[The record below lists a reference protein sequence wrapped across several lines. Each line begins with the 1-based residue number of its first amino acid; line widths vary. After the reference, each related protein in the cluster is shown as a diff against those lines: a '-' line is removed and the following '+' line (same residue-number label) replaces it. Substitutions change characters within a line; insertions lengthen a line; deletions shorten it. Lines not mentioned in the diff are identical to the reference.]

1 MIHSMTGFGRG
12 TGRAGDAE
20 ATVEL
25 RSVNGRYADV
35 TVRAPRHLAGC
46 EPAIT
51 TALKEA
57 LERGNITAVVT
68 VSREDAQTGADL
80 DVDTAAARAHA
91 DLLRRLR
98 SAAGLSAT
106 EAPITLDV
114 LLRQSDALIVGTPE
128 DGEGDAAQDWTAVQ
142 RALDDATSALL
153 SMRADEGAALRD
165 DLTARVDAIETLV
178 ADVQRRAPVRVE
190 EARERLASRLA
201 DVLEDERIDRSR
213 IETEMAVL
221 ADKLDVTEECVR
233 LRSHIAQF
241 RDALAADEPVGR
253 RLNFLG
259 QEFNREINTIGS
271 KAGDAE
277 VARLGVAMKEELE
290 KIREQVQ
297 NVV

>member
-25 RSVNGRYADV
+25 RSVNGRFADV

-51 TALKEA
+51 TALKDA
-57 LERGNITAVVT
+57 LHRGTITAVVA
-68 VSREDAQTGADL
+68 VQREARQTGADL

-91 DLLRRLR
+91 DVLRRLR

-106 EAPITLDV
+106 EAPITMDV
-114 LLRQSDALIVGTPE
+114 LLRQSDALIVGAAPDT
-128 DGEGDAAQDWTAVQ
+128 DGDAAEDWTAVQ
-142 RALDDATSALL
+142 RALDVATAALL
-153 SMRADEGAALRD
+153 SMRADEGAALAD
-165 DLTARVDAIETLV
+165 DLAARCDAIEGLV
-178 ADVQRRAPVRVE
+178 ADVQRRAPVRVD
-190 EARERLASRLA
+190 EARERLAERLSA
-201 DVLEDERIDRSR
+201 VLDDERIDRAR
-213 IETEMAVL
+213 LETEMAVL

-241 RDALAADEPVGR
+241 RDALSAQEPVGR
-253 RLNFLG
+253 RLNFLA

-297 NVV
+297 NVA